1 MVCLYQQINKAPE
14 QLETNRMPPFKK
26 RKATVLYHSQK
37 GKCMYYVSYNDY
49 FGFCVIEEN
58 DGNGKIVFAGSIE
71 DCNKKCIELNTDF
84 FAGV

>member
-1 MVCLYQQINKAPE
+1 
-14 QLETNRMPPFKK
+14 
-26 RKATVLYHSQK
+26 
-37 GKCMYYVSYNDY
+37 MYYVSYNDY